1 MDKLSNNISLISK
14 LKKIFFP
21 FYKSKELKKL
31 FKIIN
36 KDTEKKT
43 QTAMFVGGCV
53 RKFLNN
59 EIIDDIDIATI
70 LSPEELKEKLK
81 DTGFKTIDTGLEHGS
96 LTIICNSNKFE
107 VTTLRKDI
115 KTDGRHAEIEYT
127 NDWEQDSTRRD
138 FSINAIYMDQSG
150 KLFDPQNGIN
160 DLKEKKIK
168 FIGDPLK
175 RIEEDY
181 LRIIRFIR
189 FSIHYNNLT
198 SDPENIKAIK
208 INLNGINQLSKERVL
223 NELHKIFILKNLNV
237 LLENKDIKDIF
248 SLIFPEFKFL
258 ERLDKLLK
266 NNAIPSST
274 SFIFSTLLIDEKDNH
289 VYFCH
294 KYKVSNKLKNELN
307 LLASHYVEF
316 KENKNFLKKDL
327 KKNIYKIG
335 KNEIKNLVFF
345 IYLAEKNFTK
355 NLLDKTI
362 EQIEKI
368 IPPKFPYKG
377 QYLIDQ
383 GITDGKKIGYALK
396 ELEREWIEKDFEL
409 NNKEVGLIVEKVKK
423 LDVLYI

>member
-1 MDKLSNNISLISK
+1 M
-14 LKKIFFP
+14 
-21 FYKSKELKKL
+21 
-31 FKIIN
+31 
-36 KDTEKKT
+36 
-43 QTAMFVGGCV
+43 
-53 RKFLNN
+53 
-59 EIIDDIDIATI
+59 
-70 LSPEELKEKLK
+70 
-81 DTGFKTIDTGLEHGS
+81 
-96 LTIICNSNKFE
+96 
-107 VTTLRKDI
+107 
-115 KTDGRHAEIEYT
+115 
-127 NDWEQDSTRRD
+127 
-138 FSINAIYMDQSG
+138 
-150 KLFDPQNGIN
+150 
-160 DLKEKKIK
+160 
-168 FIGDPLK
+168 
-175 RIEEDY
+175 
-181 LRIIRFIR
+181 
-189 FSIHYNNLT
+189 
-198 SDPENIKAIK
+198 
-208 INLNGINQLSKERVL
+208 L

-289 VYFCH
+289 EYFCH

-355 NLLDKTI
+355 NLLDKII